1 MKQIVVVSGK
11 GGTGK
16 TTISASMAHLLKG
29 CVKADCDVDAANL
42 HMMFGGG
49 EIKEDEPYYGALVA
63 SINSEKC
70 INCGK
75 CMQVCRFDAVRANG
89 EKHEIDHMECEGC
102 GACEIVCPEGAIVL
116 EDDLTGT
123 VKLSHSDEGW
133 LAYADMEIG
142 AEGSG
147 RLVTEVRKK
156 AAKVAGKDGIVIID
170 GSPGIGC
177 SVIASITGCDIALIV
192 TEPTQS
198 GLSDMSRILSLIKGF
213 NTKPLICINKWD
225 INKEVSKQIQELA
238 REQGV
243 EVVGMIPF
251 DETVNEA
258 VNNLIPVV
266 EYKGSQAAEK
276 ISDMFT
282 DIMQMI

>member
-16 TTISASMAHLLKG
+16 TTIAASMAYLLQG
-29 CVKADCDVDAANL
+29 CVKADCDVDASNL

-49 EIKEDEPYYGALVA
+49 EIKLNEPYYGALVA
-63 SINSEKC
+63 SVNSEKC
-70 INCGK
+70 INCGR
-75 CMQVCRFDAVRANG
+75 CMQVCRFDAVRVVG
-89 EKHEIDHMECEGC
+89 ENHEIDHMECEGC

-116 EDDLTGT
+116 EDELTGD
-123 VKLSHSDEGW
+123 VKLSYSDEGW
-133 LAYADMEIG
+133 LAYADMKIG

-156 AAKVAGKDGIVIID
+156 AAKVAGEDGIVIID

-177 SVIASITGCDIALIV
+177 SVMASITGCDIALIV

-213 NTKPLICINKWD
+213 NTTPLICINKWD
-225 INKEVSKQIQELA
+225 INEEVSNQIQEFA
-238 REQGV
+238 KKQGV
-243 EVVGMIPF
+243 DVVGMIPF
-251 DETVNEA
+251 DETVNKA
-258 VNNLIPVV
+258 VNSLTPVV
-266 EYKGSQAAEK
+266 EYENSQAAEK
-276 ISDMFT
+276 IRDMFK
-282 DIMQMI
+282 DIIKVL